1 MPLKLIQTVL
11 LVHLYFFLV
20 SGSEFTHF
28 PNSLSMELSSVPPSD
43 QCKVVLEKFSN
54 SSSKFTKCATEY
66 AKPIYMCRNCV
77 HDFINVRTYYYA
89 LEHAQSEGI
98 NCKDL
103 LTSQDKVEIIKA
115 TFEYIVA
122 GTGLWAKGFCS
133 SCYTSPLNHTSKLT
147 ENTMAFFA
155 LYRTVSDCFEANPDN
170 NRTATKKSEACTQC
184 AIDYNNL
191 LTFYKQ
197 YFLRDQFPYLD
208 GICFDILDA
217 MNSTQH
223 KWGTGHYHCG
233 RQLRGNLPLIGA
245 LLIVLMTPV
254 AFYVLVRFGPGT
266 RRAQERVLVQ
276 RHISNFISQ
285 AQEDNTDGAQNSSN
299 DAQDNNSEE
308 IYDEDV
314 PGPSSR

>member
-1 MPLKLIQTVL
+1 MPPRQQL
-11 LVHLYFFLV
+11 LSFFLV
-20 SGSEFTHF
+20 PVFFSLVAGLEPSPF
-28 PNSLSMELSSVPPSD
+28 PASLSLELSSVPAPD

-54 SSSKFTKCATEY
+54 SSSDFTRCATEY

-89 LEHAQSEGI
+89 LEHSQSEGI

-115 TFEYIVA
+115 TFDYIVA

-155 LYRTVSDCFEANPDN
+155 LYQTVSDCFEANPDN
-170 NRTATKKSEACTQC
+170 NSTAPKKSEACTQC

-191 LTFYKQ
+191 LAFYKTN
-197 YFLRDQFPYLD
+197 FLRDQFPYLD

-233 RQLRGNLPLIGA
+233 RQLRGNLPLIA
-245 LLIVLMTPV
+245 AVLIVLTTPV

-266 RRAQERVLVQ
+266 VSAQERVITQ
-276 RHISNFISQ
+276 RHISNIFTQ
-285 AQEDNTDGAQNSSN
+285 AQEDNTDEVDSRSNNS
-299 DAQDNNSEE
+299 QENSEE
-308 IYDEDV
+308 IQDDAV
-314 PGPSSR
+314 AGPSS